1 MLGRYNQTQK
11 SWRKSYY
18 KPPIHKRRSFYFLVF
33 LLIIAIG
40 FVYWSI
46 NPGPQ
51 ILSLDKLGTGSAQD
65 DNKESKPNNG
75 TAAKLVFL
83 DGTAESKIGNAENWE
98 AVNVNFE
105 LTEST
110 SIKTGASSRAVIE
123 LQDNSFIRLGQ
134 NTEIKLAE
142 ISLTD
147 AVIEQ
152 HFGHAY
158 HRVNDNTPLIY
169 RVQHGPTEFTAL
181 GTAFDIKIV
190 GQTSELITVANEVKV
205 KVMDSDESILALET
219 IEQGKKVNINPN
231 LEESQMIKQADFG
244 KGSVIASEWFLWN
257 KKLDENQDFF
267 LGILGKILQLKILE
281 PTGGSAEV
289 VDEEFLIK
297 GETDPNAEIFINGNK
312 ITNESGAFEF
322 NALLKE
328 GENDLIITAQKDQ
341 NQAEKTVKI
350 TYTPE
355 TEENLNGEEDAEN
368 DAPEEVVETLPTGAS
383 PEHQEQITNI
393 GSISLSGSIENNTAN
408 LSWTASGVE
417 IDKGYKILMNGSGSP
432 TFPDSAHHLILGTE
446 LTGNAPWTNLQAGET
461 YYFRV
466 CQSTVDGCGM
476 YSNEIL
482 LTNE

>member
-18 KPPIHKRRSFYFLVF
+18 KPPVHKRRSFYFLIF

-46 NPGPQ
+46 NPNQ
-51 ILSLDKLGTGSAQD
+51 QSAGD
-65 DNKESKPNNG
+65 DTAKEESKPNTG

-83 DGTAESKIGNAENWE
+83 DGTAESKTTNTESWE
-98 AVNVNFE
+98 PVNVNFE

-110 SIKTGASSRAVIE
+110 SIKTGNGSRAVIE
-123 LQDNSFIRLGQ
+123 LQDHSFIRLGQ

-190 GQTSELITVANEVKV
+190 GQTSELITVANEVKI
-205 KVMDSDESILALET
+205 KVMDSDEAILALET

-257 KKLDENQDFF
+257 KKLDETQNFF
-267 LGILGKILQLKILE
+267 LGILGKILQLKISE
-281 PTGGSAEV
+281 PADGSAEV

-328 GENDLIITAQKDQ
+328 GENNLIITAQKDQ
-341 NQAEKTVKI
+341 NQAEKTIKI

-355 TEENLNGEEDAEN
+355 TED
-368 DAPEEVVETLPTGAS
+368 PEQSVETGLKPVST
-383 PEHQEQITNI
+383 I
-393 GSISLSGSIENNTAN
+393 GSITLSGSIENNTAILN
-408 LSWTASGVE
+408 WTASGVE
-417 IDKGYKILMNGSGSP
+417 IDKGYKILMDGSSLP
-432 TFPDSAHHLILGTE
+432 AFPDAAHHLILGNE
-446 LTGNAPWTNLQAGET
+446 LSGSATWPDLQHVET

-476 YSNEIL
+476 YSNEVI